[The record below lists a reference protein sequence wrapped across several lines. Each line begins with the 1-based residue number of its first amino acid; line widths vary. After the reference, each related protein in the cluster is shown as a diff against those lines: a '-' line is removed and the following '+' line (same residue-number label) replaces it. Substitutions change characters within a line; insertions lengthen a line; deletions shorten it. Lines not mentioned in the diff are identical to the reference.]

1 MLKKYGIYM
10 LVFVLLGL
18 SSLFIYQKINPT
30 MLNENLIAGTGRMDG
45 DLITLNTKYPGR
57 LEQMLIQGGE
67 DIQEGAVVAVLESE
81 EYQAE
86 LKALD
91 ATVASAQEG
100 LKAMEQEFGITQ
112 ESIGLGIEKSK
123 DAVEITHSQKK
134 ELEHAIS
141 SLKALVAQ
149 ESHDHQRMQNLYRQQ
164 LIGQQKVELAHLKL
178 IADADKLKALED
190 KKVQS
195 GKQIAMSQNGVK
207 LALLQKQKLIA
218 LRSNINAS
226 QKQLEALEANREK
239 LKSVIKQLT
248 ITSPITGKVIEK
260 ISHKGEVINAGMI
273 VATLLDPQT
282 LYLKIFVDTME
293 NGKIQIGDLAIIFL
307 DSYPD
312 KPIPAKVTQIAQN
325 AEFTPK
331 EVSVRSDR
339 IQRVYAIH
347 LQPLKI
353 EPLLKLGIPAIGIVS
368 INGQALPKN
377 LNELP
382 EL

>member
-1 MLKKYGIYM
+1 M
-10 LVFVLLGL
+10 
-18 SSLFIYQKINPT
+18 
-30 MLNENLIAGTGRMDG
+30 
-45 DLITLNTKYPGR
+45 
-57 LEQMLIQGGE
+57 
-67 DIQEGAVVAVLESE
+67 
-81 EYQAE
+81 
-86 LKALD
+86 
-91 ATVASAQEG
+91 ASAQEG

-112 ESIGLGIEKSK
+112 ESIGLGIEKSR
-123 DAVEITHSQKK
+123 DAVEIAYSQKK
-134 ELEHAIS
+134 ELEHSIS
-141 SLKALVAQ
+141 SLKALVNQ
-149 ESHDHQRMQNLYRQQ
+149 ESHDHQRMQNLYHQQ

-178 IADADKLKALED
+178 IADQDKLKALED

-195 GKQIAMSQNGVK
+195 SKQIAMSQNGVE

-353 EPLLKLGIPAIGIVS
+353 EPLLKLGIPAIGVVS